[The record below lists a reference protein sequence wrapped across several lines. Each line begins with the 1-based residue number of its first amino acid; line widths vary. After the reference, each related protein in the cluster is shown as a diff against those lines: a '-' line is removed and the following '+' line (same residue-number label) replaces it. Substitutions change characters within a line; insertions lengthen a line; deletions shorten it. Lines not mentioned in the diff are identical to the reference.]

1 MPVNLAI
8 TFAQVEAGKTSK
20 ILPNETPLIN
30 CDK

>member
-8 TFAQVEAGKTSK
+8 IFAQVEAGKTSK
-20 ILPNETPLIN
+20 ILPNEMLLIN